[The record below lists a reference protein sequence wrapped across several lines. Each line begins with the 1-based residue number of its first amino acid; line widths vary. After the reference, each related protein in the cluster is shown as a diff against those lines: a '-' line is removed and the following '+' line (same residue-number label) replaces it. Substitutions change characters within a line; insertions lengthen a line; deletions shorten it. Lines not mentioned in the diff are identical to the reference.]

1 MKIAL
6 IGATGFV
13 GSAVV
18 KELLD
23 RGHEVTAISRHPENV
38 RVQHPLLTN
47 VGVDVLDTEGL
58 SHAIRGSEV
67 VISAY
72 NAGWT
77 NPHIYDDFIRGSEAI
92 QTAVTR
98 SGVKRLIVVGG
109 AGSLLDASGKQLVDS
124 PDFPR
129 AWKPGARAARDYLN
143 TLKKARD
150 LEWTFLSP
158 AIEMNARNPGSRTG
172 VYRTGKDHPVMDS
185 GNKSVISVADLAV
198 ALVDEAEKPAHI
210 RQRFTVGY

>member
-13 GSAVV
+13 GSAVL

-23 RGHEVTAISRHPENV
+23 RGHEVTAISRHPEKIT
-38 RVQHPLLTN
+38 VQNPLLTN

-58 SHAIRGSEV
+58 GHAIRGSDA

-77 NPHIYDDFIRGSEAI
+77 NPRIYDDFIRGAEAI
-92 QTAVTR
+92 QNAVTH
-98 SGVKRLIVVGG
+98 SGVRRLIVVGG
-109 AGSLLDASGKQLVDS
+109 AGSLLDASGTQLVDS
-124 PDFPR
+124 PNFPQ
-129 AWKPGARAARDYLN
+129 AWKPGAQAARDYLQ
-143 TLKKARD
+143 TLKQAQD
-150 LEWTFLSP
+150 LQWTFLSP

-185 GNKSVISVADLAV
+185 RNKSVISVADLAV
-198 ALVDEAEKPAHI
+198 ALVDEAEKPMHI
-210 RQRFTVGY
+210 RRRFTVGY

>member
-1 MKIAL
+1 MKITL

-13 GSAVV
+13 GSAVL

-23 RGHEVTAISRHPENV
+23 RGHEVTAVSRHPEKIAVN
-38 RVQHPLLTN
+38 RSHLTTA
-47 VGVDVLDTEGL
+47 GVDVLDTDRLGD
-58 SHAIRGSEV
+58 AIRGSDV

-77 NPHIYDDFIRGSEAI
+77 NPRIYDDFIRGAEAI
-92 QTAVTR
+92 QSAVER
-98 SGVKRLIVVGG
+98 AGVKRLIVVGG
-109 AGSLLDASGKQLVDS
+109 AGSLLDGSGKQLVDS
-124 PDFPR
+124 PDFPQ
-129 AWKPGARAARDYLN
+129 AWKPGAQAARDYLN
-143 TLKKARD
+143 TLKQAKG

-185 GNKSVISVADLAV
+185 NNKSVISVADLAV
-198 ALVDEAEKPAHI
+198 ALVDEAETPAHI